1 MATDVNVLKKLFF
14 IPDASD
20 QTNKTEP
27 IIQGT
32 TLQPRLMFENLTAQ
46 TLDRVEKDS
55 WAKTHFICQ
64 ECQRRKKA
72 LNIETW
78 VSLNLPI
85 NIQELMLNIF
95 AQNIIR
101 IESYHKQNTVDE
113 NEPGSLNSRNVFKEH
128 FYFRNA
134 S

>member
-1 MATDVNVLKKLFF
+1 
-14 IPDASD
+14 
-20 QTNKTEP
+20 
-27 IIQGT
+27 
-32 TLQPRLMFENLTAQ
+32 MFANLTAQ
-46 TLDRVEKDS
+46 TLGRVEKAS

-64 ECQRRKKA
+64 ECQRQKKA

-113 NEPGSLNSRNVFKEH
+113 NESGSLNSRNVFKEH